1 MKSAVCVMIY
11 GKITG
16 HVEFREQVGRVKIT
30 IDLQRVPPGKHGFHI
45 HTTGD
50 LREGCMSLCGHYN
63 PHHKSHGDKSSKGF
77 MIYVMSD
84 FFVTGYT
91 LMSFKEQEISKKQSY
106 SRSEIFKI
114 CRKRTVD
121 EITKELGR
129 PTKIEHNGNNNCL
142 HYELEIN
149 DDDRYKSF
157 TVMIDSENKGIG
169 VSYLT
174 TEMR

>member
-1 MKSAVCVMIY
+1 MIATSLFAGTTTTIKELHDTAYLGKKS
-11 GKITG
+11 
-16 HVEFREQVGRVKIT
+16 EFLKKYKKPYKVVKNKNNEHYEKWVYT
-30 IDLQRVPPGKHGFHI
+30 IPVK
-45 HTTGD
+45 
-50 LREGCMSLCGHYN
+50 N
-63 PHHKSHGDKSSKGF
+63 GDKSSKGF